1 MSKEGITDNKNKG
14 NKGKLIVTLIILVL
28 LIGGGIYYYLG
39 LQQKKINAVF
49 EQLKEQGVVFK
60 EWKKNSDK
68 TYSLVEPK
76 LQVSATTQLNVESF
90 DVALKDDGLLDLT
103 LKNVS
108 YKNEVVEVA
117 LPTITITGY
126 KLNKDIFD
134 PRLKNKMLP
143 FALHLL
149 SNDFKLMVFDNSL
162 VKLSFNLNELKIS
175 ASIAMDKY
183 ELHDYNNG
191 IVAQQIIDK
200 YNIVTNI
207 STNSISLPPTRQ
219 VASIEHI
226 TVHDINVRLQVLMAS
241 IADDKPDQPFEK
253 VSGAVVI
260 KNYKIDTK
268 SPLKHEEQMSIEEIT
283 TDGFSMRYGKKAP
296 VDTINN
302 LLAFAK
308 SASISVSEAMEK
320 GEKAELDYPK
330 LFGLIRDA
338 LYMIDMVG
346 PFQQEAKNAI
356 SIQNDSEVDI
366 TVNIEGLKIGYE
378 PFKTSIEYKGLDINA
393 ASPLL
398 DDQAVAVG
406 KIGIVGIKSVDF
418 SSLYQFAVSEL
429 DKLSKLDTIPN
440 DTTYFVGLMANV
452 GKLYPKIDGIE
463 VKNVDVNLPM
473 SKGNVKFDEIS
484 LNHKYAVSG
493 PIPTS
498 IDLNVVNYQQFVE
511 DFTYFPQSVG
521 LSDGMLKLSA
531 RIKADWNEEKKQIL
545 LHDSFLETNV
555 FGRVDASATIGQ
567 VQPYLFSGNTI
578 EMAAAASGLTVKD
591 VEISLDDKGKLS
603 AFREAIA
610 KEKKISVEEVN
621 YGLISRMVPI
631 MQDYIDDD
639 DIRAGVIV
647 PVAKFMKN
655 GGVIAFDA
663 KSKTNFGVGIPGLAM
678 MDLSN
683 NLDPLWSLFDIAVTV
698 K

>member
-108 YKNEVVEVA
+108 YKGEIVEVA
-117 LPTITITGY
+117 LPTISITGY
-126 KLNKDIFD
+126 KLSKDVFD
-134 PRLKNKMLP
+134 ARLKDRMTP

-149 SNDFKLMVFDNSL
+149 SNDFKSMVVDNSA
-162 VKLSFNLNELKIS
+162 VK
-175 ASIAMDKY
+175 IAFSMDEVGIGAEFHFKKY
-183 ELHDYNNG
+183 QLLDYYKG
-191 IVAQQIIDK
+191 IVGTQIIDQYEMTADIFIDNEAVSQIK
-200 YNIVTNI
+200 QT
-207 STNSISLPPTRQ
+207 SSL
-219 VASIEHI
+219 EHI
-226 TVHDINVRLQVLMAS
+226 EAQDNNLRLQMLMWF
-241 IADDKPDQPFEK
+241 INNDKPDQPYEK
-253 VSGAVVI
+253 VSGSI
-260 KNYKIDTK
+260 TYKNYNT
-268 SPLKHEEQMSIEEIT
+268 EQATAGYIIQGQTIEEVTI
-283 TDGFSMRYGKKAP
+283 DGISLRYGQKAP
-296 VDTINN
+296 VDVVDDWIELTR
-302 LLAFAK
+302 AFYN
-308 SASISVSEAMEK
+308 ASEK
-320 GEKAELDYPK
+320 GEKYDVSYPK
-330 LFGLIRDA
+330 LFGLIRDS
-338 LYMIDMVG
+338 LYLIEMVG
-346 PFQQEAKNAI
+346 PTKQVGKNLSNHQHSPGLWLEMNVDEMSLDYKPFNVALQYKGI
-356 SIQNDSEVDI
+356 MVNGKSSAEDSDE
-366 TVNIEGLKIGYE
+366 LLKAKIGLIG
-378 PFKTSIEYKGLDINA
+378 F
-393 ASPLL
+393 
-398 DDQAVAVG
+398 VG
-406 KIGIVGIKSVDF
+406 VDF
-418 SSLYQFAVSEL
+418 SSLYGFAITEL
-429 DKLSKLDTIPN
+429 DKLSKLERVPDDSKQYWLGVWTN
-440 DTTYFVGLMANV
+440 A
-452 GKLYPKIDGIE
+452 GKIYPRIE
-463 VKNVDVNLPM
+463 RFEIKDFDIKVPTVEAV
-473 SKGNVKFDEIS
+473 VKFDEIS

-498 IDLNVVNYQQFVE
+498 IDFKIANYQQFVKNFIYLPE
-511 DFTYFPQSVG
+511 SLG
-521 LSDGMLKLSA
+521 LSDGFLKLSTH
-531 RIKADWNEEKKQIL
+531 IKADWDEEKKQIL

-567 VQPYLFSGNTI
+567 VQPYLFSGNMI

-591 VEISLDDKGKLS
+591 FKISIDDKGKLS
-603 AFREAIA
+603 AFKERVA
-610 KEKKISVEEVN
+610 KEEGSSVEEVG
-621 YGLISRMVPI
+621 YGLISSLVPT
-631 MQDYIDDD
+631 MQNYIEDGEN
-639 DIRAGVIV
+639 RASVVAPI
-647 PVAKFMKN
+647 AKFINN